1 MSSGMLPIDGVK
13 NAKKPRIGGAEFRA
27 TTEGAH
33 RACGKLAPHRQ
44 LPIDDCETGPAVA
57 LAM

>member
-1 MSSGMLPIDGVK
+1 MLPIDGVK